1 MTGKTDSMGKLHMIF
16 GAIDHGT
23 RHIVSLRVLTNKS
36 FSILRGHLCMAIG
49 RHGKPRAI
57 RTDNESVFTSRA
69 FRSALLCLGIRHQR
83 IDRGCPW
90 MNGRIERFFG
100 TLKQSLNRLA
110 VENAGQLQASLDII
124 NDWYCCVRPHANLNG
139 ATPLEAWCG
148 IDPFRTNH
156 AASNASTNGEG
167 CSRAYASTGGNPP
180 TRQHSYQGS
189 GQTPAGESRLHTN
202 ELAKFASPAGRRVHF
217 PDPGQPD
224 FADQD
229 RPDQQK

>member
-100 TLKQSLNRLA
+100 TLKQSLNHLA
-110 VENAGQLQASLDII
+110 VEGATQLQASLDIF
-124 NDWYCCVRPHANLNG
+124 NDWYCTVRPHANLHG
-139 ATPLEAWCG
+139 ATPLEAWRG
-148 IDPFRTNH
+148 IDPF
-156 AASNASTNGEG
+156 
-167 CSRAYASTGGNPP
+167 
-180 TRQHSYQGS
+180 
-189 GQTPAGESRLHTN
+189 QTPPCQIERFN
-202 ELAKFASPAGRRVHF
+202 EWEGLLKGLRIRW
-217 PDPGQPD
+217 
-224 FADQD
+224 
-229 RPDQQK
+229 R

>member
-1 MTGKTDSMGKLHMIF
+1 MGKLHMIF

-90 MNGRIERFFG
+90 MNGRIERFFW

-110 VENAGQLQASLDII
+110 VENAGQLQASRDIL

-139 ATPLEAWCG
+139 ATPLEAWFG
-148 IDPFRTNH
+148 IDPFQTKPRRRHFVRFMRGHFDNAISPTILAFLACRCRS
-156 AASNASTNGEG
+156 AACNMLISW
-167 CSRAYASTGGNPP
+167 
-180 TRQHSYQGS
+180 
-189 GQTPAGESRLHTN
+189 
-202 ELAKFASPAGRRVHF
+202 
-217 PDPGQPD
+217 
-224 FADQD
+224 
-229 RPDQQK
+229 